1 MKNNK
6 YLYTLLLVILGISFS
21 QDVFEGYTLFTPQ
34 IGIGGDATT
43 YLMDNDYTIIHSWGH
58 SNGAASMPY
67 LISGDEPGWG
77 NTLLIYPYRVDNPTM
92 ESGGVGG
99 AVQCLTWEG

>member
-6 YLYTLLLVILGISFS
+6 YLYTLLLVILGISSS

-34 IGIGGDATT
+34 IGIGGGATT
-43 YLMDNDYTIIHSWGH
+43 YLMDNNYMTIQSWEH

-67 LISGDEPGWG
+67 LIPG
-77 NTLLIYPYRVDNPTM
+77 N
-92 ESGGVGG
+92 
-99 AVQCLTWEG
+99 